1 MQAFPADHLYPERSG
16 GFPSNLGGPGD
27 RRQSIPNRQKGFGPG
42 AARRPITVRGHFATG
57 TINRF
62 SFLESGGKNTMK
74 SRILS
79 LLAGLAALL
88 FVATGAQAEIVV
100 GGSDGWSFST
110 DGMVNL
116 FAVYQTSDTIPD
128 GVNSGYAID
137 KEGFRI
143 KNGFLP
149 NILAFNIKAPTMNG
163 LDMGARIGFYPS
175 AAHENRKNARFDS
188 QIDLREVF
196 FTVDG
201 SFGQF
206 MIGKGL
212 GLFLG
217 DNLLT
222 EQTLMG
228 AGRLA
233 GALNA
238 GLGVTLGRIGYGY
251 VYPNFNAQI
260 RYTTPDLNGTKLQV
274 ALFDPSEINGG
285 VSADTTNMPRFEAQI
300 TNAGTWGN
308 NNPYKV
314 YFNTLWQEAKA
325 DGLGD
330 VTAWGIGG
338 GFVVG
343 MGAFE
348 LTGSGFYGEA
358 LGTNT
363 MLDTDSLDAIGEER
377 ESWGYIGQL
386 TYTMANEGK
395 TKFGLSYGA
404 NRFGETD
411 ADQLDRAA
419 GNAFIKQQSMV
430 TGTITHDITSN
441 LKLVAELSYI
451 NHEWHNGAHWE
462 VEMFSVGTFFLW

>member
-1 MQAFPADHLYPERSG
+1 MKSR
-16 GFPSNLGGPGD
+16 
-27 RRQSIPNRQKGFGPG
+27 
-42 AARRPITVRGHFATG
+42 
-57 TINRF
+57 RF
-62 SFLESGGKNTMK
+62 SFVAALAA
-74 SRILS
+74 LV
-79 LLAGLAALL
+79 LLAGTANAA
-88 FVATGAQAEIVV
+88 VVV

-116 FAVYQTSDTIPD
+116 FAVYQTSDNIPD
-128 GVNSGYAID
+128 GVNGAYAID
-137 KEGFRI
+137 QEGFRI

-149 NILAFNIKAPTMNG
+149 NILAFNIKAPTMKG

-175 AAHENRKNARFDS
+175 SAHENRKNARFDS

-201 SFGQF
+201 CFGQF

-212 GLFLG
+212 SLFLG

-251 VYPNFNAQI
+251 LYPNFNSQI
-260 RYTTPDLNGTKLQV
+260 RYTTPEFMNGTKIQ
-274 ALFDPSEINGG
+274 FGIYDPSVIDGDTT
-285 VSADTTNMPRFEAQI
+285 ADVTNMPRLEGQI
-300 TNAGTWGN
+300 SNAGKIGD
-308 NNPYKV
+308 NPYKV
-314 YFNTLWQEAKA
+314 YFNALWQDAKGGTA
-325 DGLGD
+325 GD
-330 VTAWGIGG
+330 VTAWGTAG
-338 GFVVG
+338 GFVLG

-348 LTGSGFYGEA
+348 LSGSGFYGKA

-363 MLDTDSLDAIGEER
+363 MLDADSLDANGKER
-377 ESWGYIGQL
+377 KSFGYIGQI
-386 TYTMANEGK
+386 TYTMPNEGK
-395 TKFGLSYGA
+395 TKLGLSYGE

-411 ADQLDRAA
+411 ADEAARAG
-419 GNAFIKQQSMV
+419 GNAFIKKQGMV
-430 TGTITHDITSN
+430 TGMITHDITPN
-441 LKLVAELSYI
+441 LKLVGEVSYI
-451 NHEWHNGAHWE
+451 NHEWHNGANWE

>member
-1 MQAFPADHLYPERSG
+1 MKSR
-16 GFPSNLGGPGD
+16 
-27 RRQSIPNRQKGFGPG
+27 
-42 AARRPITVRGHFATG
+42 
-57 TINRF
+57 RF
-62 SFLESGGKNTMK
+62 SFVAALAA
-74 SRILS
+74 LV
-79 LLAGLAALL
+79 LLAGTANAA
-88 FVATGAQAEIVV
+88 VVV

-116 FAVYQTSDTIPD
+116 FAVYQTSDNIPD
-128 GVNSGYAID
+128 GVNSAYAID
-137 KEGFRI
+137 QEGFRI

-149 NILAFNIKAPTMNG
+149 NILAFNIKAPTMKG

-175 AAHENRKNARFDS
+175 SAHENRKNARFDS

-201 SFGQF
+201 CFGQF

-212 GLFLG
+212 SLFLG

-251 VYPNFNAQI
+251 LYPNFNSQI
-260 RYTTPDLNGTKLQV
+260 RYTTPEFMNGTKIQ
-274 ALFDPSEINGG
+274 FGIYDPSVIDGDTT
-285 VSADTTNMPRFEAQI
+285 ADVTNMPRLEGQI
-300 TNAGTWGN
+300 SNAGKIGD
-308 NNPYKV
+308 NPYKV
-314 YFNTLWQEAKA
+314 YFNALWQDAKGGTA
-325 DGLGD
+325 GD
-330 VTAWGIGG
+330 VTAWGTAG
-338 GFVVG
+338 GFVLG

-348 LTGSGFYGEA
+348 LSGSGFYGKA

-363 MLDTDSLDAIGEER
+363 MLDADSLDANGKER
-377 ESWGYIGQL
+377 KSFGYIGQI
-386 TYTMANEGK
+386 TYTMPNEGK
-395 TKFGLSYGA
+395 TKLGLSYGE

-411 ADQLDRAA
+411 ADEAARAG
-419 GNAFIKQQSMV
+419 GNAFIKKQGMV
-430 TGTITHDITSN
+430 TGMITHDITPN
-441 LKLVAELSYI
+441 LKLVGEVSYI
-451 NHEWHNGAHWE
+451 NHEWHNGANWE

>member
-1 MQAFPADHLYPERSG
+1 MNSR
-16 GFPSNLGGPGD
+16 
-27 RRQSIPNRQKGFGPG
+27 
-42 AARRPITVRGHFATG
+42 
-57 TINRF
+57 RF
-62 SFLESGGKNTMK
+62 SFMAALAA
-74 SRILS
+74 LV
-79 LLAGLAALL
+79 LLAGTANAA
-88 FVATGAQAEIVV
+88 VVV

-116 FAVYQTSDTIPD
+116 FAVYQTSDNIPD
-128 GVNSGYAID
+128 GVNSAYAID
-137 KEGFRI
+137 QEGFRI

-149 NILAFNIKAPTMNG
+149 NILAFNIKAPTMKG

-175 AAHENRKNARFDS
+175 SAHENRKNARFDS

-201 SFGQF
+201 CFGQF

-212 GLFLG
+212 SLFLG

-251 VYPNFNAQI
+251 LYPNFNSQI
-260 RYTTPDLNGTKLQV
+260 RYTTPEFMNGTKIQ
-274 ALFDPSEINGG
+274 FGIYDPSVIDGDTT
-285 VSADTTNMPRFEAQI
+285 ADVTNMPRLEGQI
-300 TNAGTWGN
+300 SNAGKIGD
-308 NNPYKV
+308 NPYKV
-314 YFNTLWQEAKA
+314 YFNALWQDAKGGTA
-325 DGLGD
+325 GD
-330 VTAWGIGG
+330 VTAWGTAG
-338 GFVVG
+338 GFVLG

-348 LTGSGFYGEA
+348 LSGSGFYGKA

-363 MLDTDSLDAIGEER
+363 MLDADSLDANGKER
-377 ESWGYIGQL
+377 KSFGYIGQI
-386 TYTMANEGK
+386 TYTMPNEGK
-395 TKFGLSYGA
+395 TKLGLSYGE

-411 ADQLDRAA
+411 ADEAARAG
-419 GNAFIKQQSMV
+419 GNAFIKKQGMV
-430 TGTITHDITSN
+430 TGMITHDITPN
-441 LKLVAELSYI
+441 LKLVGEVSYI
-451 NHEWHNGAHWE
+451 NHEWHNGANWE

>member
-1 MQAFPADHLYPERSG
+1 MNSR
-16 GFPSNLGGPGD
+16 
-27 RRQSIPNRQKGFGPG
+27 
-42 AARRPITVRGHFATG
+42 
-57 TINRF
+57 RF
-62 SFLESGGKNTMK
+62 SFLAALAAL
-74 SRILS
+74 I
-79 LLAGLAALL
+79 LLAG
-88 FVATGAQAEIVV
+88 TAQSAVVV

-116 FAVYQTSDTIPD
+116 FAVYQTSDNIPD
-128 GVNSGYAID
+128 GVNGAYAID
-137 KEGFRI
+137 QEGFRI

-149 NILAFNIKAPTMNG
+149 NILAFNIKAPTMKG

-175 AAHENRKNARFDS
+175 SAHENGKNARFDS

-212 GLFLG
+212 SLFLG
-217 DNLLT
+217 DNLLA

-251 VYPNFNAQI
+251 LYPNFNSQI
-260 RYTTPDLNGTKLQV
+260 RYTTPEFMNGTKLQIG
-274 ALFDPSEINGG
+274 LYDPSVIDGDTT
-285 VSADTTNMPRFEAQI
+285 ADVTNMPRLEGQI
-300 TNAGTWGN
+300 SNAGKIGE
-308 NNPYKV
+308 NPYKV
-314 YFNTLWQEAKA
+314 YFNALWQDAKGGTA
-325 DGLGD
+325 GD
-330 VTAWGIGG
+330 VTAWGTAG
-338 GFVVG
+338 GFVLG

-348 LTGSGFYGEA
+348 LSGSGFYGKA

-363 MLDTDSLDAIGEER
+363 MLDTDSLDATGKER
-377 ESWGYIGQL
+377 KSFGYIGQI
-386 TYTMANEGK
+386 TYTMPNEGK
-395 TKFGLSYGA
+395 TKLGLSYGE

-411 ADQLDRAA
+411 ADALERAA
-419 GNAFIKQQSMV
+419 GNAFIKKQGMV
-430 TGTITHDITSN
+430 TGMITHDITPN
-441 LKLVAELSYI
+441 LKLVGEVSYI
-451 NHEWHNGAHWE
+451 NHEWHNGANWE

>member
-1 MQAFPADHLYPERSG
+1 MKSR
-16 GFPSNLGGPGD
+16 
-27 RRQSIPNRQKGFGPG
+27 
-42 AARRPITVRGHFATG
+42 
-57 TINRF
+57 RF
-62 SFLESGGKNTMK
+62 SFVAALAA
-74 SRILS
+74 LV
-79 LLAGLAALL
+79 LLAGTANAA
-88 FVATGAQAEIVV
+88 VVV

-116 FAVYQTSDTIPD
+116 FAVYQTSDNIPD
-128 GVNSGYAID
+128 GVNSAYAID
-137 KEGFRI
+137 QEGFRI

-149 NILAFNIKAPTMNG
+149 NILAFNIKAPTMKG

-175 AAHENRKNARFDS
+175 SAHENRKNARFDS

-201 SFGQF
+201 CFGQF

-212 GLFLG
+212 SLFLG

-251 VYPNFNAQI
+251 LYPNYNSQI
-260 RYTTPDLNGTKLQV
+260 RYTTPEFMNGTKIQ
-274 ALFDPSEINGG
+274 FGIYDPSVIDGDTT
-285 VSADTTNMPRFEAQI
+285 ADVTNMPRLEGQI
-300 TNAGTWGN
+300 SNAGKIGD
-308 NNPYKV
+308 NPYKV
-314 YFNTLWQEAKA
+314 YFNALWQDAKGGTA
-325 DGLGD
+325 GD
-330 VTAWGIGG
+330 VTAWGTAG
-338 GFVVG
+338 GFVLG

-348 LTGSGFYGEA
+348 LSGSGFYGKA

-363 MLDTDSLDAIGEER
+363 MLDADSLDANGKER
-377 ESWGYIGQL
+377 KSFGYIGQI
-386 TYTMANEGK
+386 TYTMPNEGK
-395 TKFGLSYGA
+395 TKLGLSYGE

-411 ADQLDRAA
+411 ADEAARAG
-419 GNAFIKQQSMV
+419 GNAFIKKQGMV
-430 TGTITHDITSN
+430 TGMITHDITPN
-441 LKLVAELSYI
+441 LKLVGEVSYI
-451 NHEWHNGAHWE
+451 NHEWHNGANWE

>member
-1 MQAFPADHLYPERSG
+1 MKSR
-16 GFPSNLGGPGD
+16 
-27 RRQSIPNRQKGFGPG
+27 
-42 AARRPITVRGHFATG
+42 
-57 TINRF
+57 RF
-62 SFLESGGKNTMK
+62 SFV
-74 SRILS
+74 
-79 LLAGLAALL
+79 AALAALVL
-88 FVATGAQAEIVV
+88 MAGTANAAVVV

-116 FAVYQTSDTIPD
+116 FAVYQTSDNIPG
-128 GVNSGYAID
+128 GVQGGYAID
-137 KEGFRI
+137 QEGFRI

-149 NILAFNIKAPTMNG
+149 NILAFNIKAPTMKG
-163 LDMGARIGFYPS
+163 LDMGARVGFYPS
-175 AAHENRKNARFDS
+175 SAHENRKNARFDS

-201 SFGQF
+201 CFGQF

-212 GLFLG
+212 SLFLG

-251 VYPNFNAQI
+251 LYPNFNSQI
-260 RYTTPDLNGTKLQV
+260 RYTTPEFMNGTKIQ
-274 ALFDPSEINGG
+274 FGIYDPSEINGGGFETAVETVIVDDGDGNPVFEDVTVVRRRG
-285 VSADTTNMPRFEAQI
+285 VSADTTNMPRLEAQI
-300 TNAGTWGN
+300 SNAGTWGN

-314 YFNTLWQEAKA
+314 YVNGLWQDAKA

-330 VTAWGIGG
+330 VTAWGTGG
-338 GFVVG
+338 GFVLG

-348 LTGSGFYGEA
+348 LTGSAFYGKA

-363 MLDTDSLDAIGEER
+363 MLDTDSLDAEGKER
-377 ESWGYIGQL
+377 KSWGYIGQI
-386 TYTMANEGK
+386 TYTMPNEGK
-395 TKFGLSYGA
+395 TKLGLSYGA
-404 NRFGETD
+404 NHFGETS
-411 ADQLDRAA
+411 ADRADRIDR
-419 GNAFIKQQSMV
+419 NLAFIKQQSMV
-430 TGTITHDITSN
+430 TGMITHDITPN
-441 LKLVAELSYI
+441 LKLVGEVSYI
-451 NHEWHNGAHWE
+451 NHEWHNGANWE